1 MWERIELSFLAV
13 VVQHGMR
20 RDHVQCAGSETLCTG
35 CCEVLIYRAAAA
47 VLADDCG
54 NGCANGFYSGFDNVC
69 NCTSTSELQ
78 EKAATAIELLPT
90 HA

>member
-1 MWERIELSFLAV
+1 MHTIIRLRIELSFLAV
-13 VVQHGMR
+13 VVQH
-20 RDHVQCAGSETLCTG
+20 DGSETLCTG

-54 NGCANGFYSGFDNVC
+54 NGCANGFNSGFDNGC
-69 NCTSTSELQ
+69 NCTSTSKLQ
-78 EKAATAIELLPT
+78 EKAATTPELLPI